1 MGDNEKYKKAMPVLL
16 RICNLI
22 SVHPTDIFSGYMEEL
37 KAVETRIR
45 KGRSIFDDFDTS
57 AHQDNSG
64 NNDLKIEEDGKD
76 VKESHGQ
83 EIHEPDDEEYLT
95 VQYTNEI
102 LDDGQADELNNNDD
116 IDNSLSDL
124 KDSSAQ
130 ESKFKYLKMLE
141 CTKTKGRPKRKR
153 KQLTFN
159 KTICDRKEQPIK
171 KKKVKVKQTKFL
183 DDSANDTKTEPEM
196 ELEESETSRILLGRG
211 SCNFLEDFE
220 SDPDEEIT
228 FKK

>member
-1 MGDNEKYKKAMPVLL
+1 M
-16 RICNLI
+16 
-22 SVHPTDIFSGYMEEL
+22 
-37 KAVETRIR
+37 
-45 KGRSIFDDFDTS
+45 
-57 AHQDNSG
+57 
-64 NNDLKIEEDGKD
+64 
-76 VKESHGQ
+76 
-83 EIHEPDDEEYLT
+83 
-95 VQYTNEI
+95 
-102 LDDGQADELNNNDD
+102 NNND
-116 IDNSLSDL
+116 DNSLSDL
-124 KDSSAQ
+124 KESSAQ

-171 KKKVKVKQTKFL
+171 KQRKKKVKVKQTKFL

-211 SCNFLEDFE
+211 ICNFLEDFE